1 MREMLNY
8 INAGESVVFDISGYV
23 NNCSP
28 PQYADLMGKIVT
40 VESAG
45 NPFSIGVVNARLA
58 RQPVNLS
65 EAIATITSLNTSK
78 YNYSIGLAQVNQIH
92 FPRLGWKNNPTEG
105 FNACKNISAGAEIL
119 DSCFIK
125 ANQYDSQK
133 YKRAGNLSVQE
144 MALSCYYSGDLFLG
158 ERLGYVTKVLGHTP
172 INKISPSPKTNT
184 MDYSYENK

>member
-1 MREMLNY
+1 MVL
-8 INAGESVVFDISGYV
+8 DISGYV
-23 NNCSP
+23 KNCSP

-58 RQPVNLS
+58 RQPANLS
-65 EAIATITSLNTSK
+65 EAVATVTSLNTSK
-78 YNYSIGLAQVNQIH
+78 YNFSIGLAQVNQIY
-92 FPRLGWKNNPTEG
+92 FPRLGWSNQPSEG

-119 DSCFIK
+119 NSCFIK
-125 ANQYDSQK
+125 ANQYDLQK
-133 YKRAGNLSVQE
+133 EKRAGYLAVQK

-158 ERLGYVTKVLGHTP
+158 ERLGYVTKVLGYSP
-172 INKISPSPKTNT
+172 INSISRSSKSNT